1 VLAREAEARPNGD
14 ALFEGEL
21 KSAFDKMEE
30 QFREEGSVFEE
41 ADDGKRERYGRLIEA
56 GPLFER
62 ANEVVDDLIPP
73 SAARGHFRV
82 YAVRN
87 KEWNAMAAPNGA
99 LFVFSGLMEAMDD
112 DELAIILGHELA
124 HATHEHS
131 RRHFKKDLIVR
142 LAAAGI
148 GVVAEES
155 VDGKGK
161 RVAIQAAALLGATA
175 WSNGYG
181 RGYEDQAD
189 RVGLRYAFEG
199 GYDVRKGP
207 RLWQRFKEKYGEL
220 PKALNFFFSDHS
232 MHEARAANLEREIR
246 NNYPN

>member
-1 VLAREAEARPNGD
+1 L
-14 ALFEGEL
+14 
-21 KSAFDKMEE
+21 
-30 QFREEGSVFEE
+30 
-41 ADDGKRERYGRLIEA
+41 
-56 GPLFER
+56 
-62 ANEVVDDLIPP
+62 
-73 SAARGHFRV
+73 
-82 YAVRN
+82 
-87 KEWNAMAAPNGA
+87 
-99 LFVFSGLMEAMDD
+99 
-112 DELAIILGHELA
+112 
-124 HATHEHS
+124 
-131 RRHFKKDLIVR
+131 
-142 LAAAGI
+142 
-148 GVVAEES
+148 VAEEI

-161 RVAIQAAALLGATA
+161 QVAIQTAALLGATA

-232 MHEARAANLEREIR
+232 MHKVRAANLEREIR